1 MSNSNL
7 LERIEMKREKMLSLS
22 NSHALTSEAVIN
34 SSVELDALIL
44 EYVTTT
50 NYNRKYFKKRLQKND
65 TSSYDY

>member
-50 NYNRKYFKKRLQKND
+50 NYNRKNFKKRLQKND

>member
-1 MSNSNL
+1 MSNSKL

-34 SSVELDALIL
+34 SSIELDALIL

-50 NYNRKYFKKRLQKND
+50 NYNRKN
-65 TSSYDY
+65 